1 MKDQKD
7 YKILIADDEPDILEF
22 VTYNLIKE
30 GYQVSTARN
39 GMEAVEKGQGST
51 TSPYFARYYDAWARR
66 GRGLPR
72 IA

>member
-39 GMEAVEKGQGST
+39 GMEAVEK
-51 TSPYFARYYDAWARR
+51 R
-66 GRGLPR
+66 PR
-72 IA
+72 KYNLTLFCSIL